1 MLKNI
6 ILPYEDAR
14 EYGGSSTIKRYIT
27 SLVIIENDFASD
39 FDNRNYIVSNEKLE
53 SYGWKPK
60 YSIDD
65 GIKELLKAYKMVV
78 TDNNKKY
85 TNL

>member
-1 MLKNI
+1 MELAQK
-6 ILPYEDAR
+6 
-14 EYGGSSTIKRYIT
+14 IKTYYPN
-27 SLVIIENDFASD
+27 LVIIENEFSTDI
-39 FDNRNYIVSNEKLE
+39 DNRNYIVSNDKLE

-65 GIKELLKAYKMVV
+65 GIQELITAYQMVI